1 MRSKTAGNA
10 PVVASLAVAILV
22 CGPST
27 PAAEG
32 RLLWSTPSQARPTES
47 GGGQPPEPVVA
58 DGPEPVVADGI
69 VAWSTGKV
77 IHAVRLDDGTPLTPS
92 RGPRES
98 TAVVSLTMLFP
109 EVVPPLD
116 ARLSRPC
123 LHAGRLFATVTASAR
138 GGGRAG
144 RLFAIDCSPAGG
156 GRIEWFA
163 GIPSGA
169 VGFEGPPWVDG
180 ERVLS
185 LVGGDGGR
193 ATPRLAA
200 FDLFDGRL
208 LETRPAT
215 EHDRPPAAG
224 RVVPAG
230 RGRFVVATERT
241 IECRTEE
248 NARR

>member
-10 PVVASLAVAILV
+10 PVAASLAVAILV

-32 RLLWSTPSQARPTES
+32 RLLWSTPSQVRPTES
-47 GGGQPPEPVVA
+47 GGGQP
-58 DGPEPVVADGI
+58 PEPVVADGI

-169 VGFEGPPWVDG
+169 VGFERPPWVDG
-180 ERVLS
+180 ERVFS

-241 IECRTEE
+241 IEYRTEE